1 MQCQDV
7 DKSAWKRVGTRAVL
21 EQRENTHT
29 QTHTGYCVSGGQIET
44 VVSFWWAAPATLHA
58 SPSLSTFFLC
68 PVSMKVSLTI
78 CSDPSV

>member
-29 QTHTGYCVSGGQIET
+29 HKRVIVFQEVR
-44 VVSFWWAAPATLHA
+44 
-58 SPSLSTFFLC
+58 
-68 PVSMKVSLTI
+68 
-78 CSDPSV
+78 

>member
-29 QTHTGYCVSGGQIET
+29 RTRVIVFQEVR
-44 VVSFWWAAPATLHA
+44 
-58 SPSLSTFFLC
+58 
-68 PVSMKVSLTI
+68 
-78 CSDPSV
+78 

>member
-21 EQRENTHT
+21 EQRENTHA
-29 QTHTGYCVSGGQIET
+29 QTHTGYCVSGGQIER
-44 VVSFWWAAPATLHA
+44 VVSF